1 MPNSYSSFPSQKTPL
16 NKTALVLTG
25 LIVFI
30 IAFQL
35 LVTIN
40 PPFIQ
45 QDKKDGTCK
54 CAPNNGKTFFIALIP
69 VAAAVG
75 ILALYQKVSSS
86 KKK

>member
-1 MPNSYSSFPSQKTPL
+1 MVNSYPYEKPHL

-35 LVTIN
+35 LVTFN
-40 PPFIQ
+40 PHFIQ
-45 QDKKDGTCK
+45 QEKKNGTCK
-54 CAPNNGKTFFIALIP
+54 CAPNNAKTFFISLIP

-75 ILALYQKVSSS
+75 ILAVYQKVSSS